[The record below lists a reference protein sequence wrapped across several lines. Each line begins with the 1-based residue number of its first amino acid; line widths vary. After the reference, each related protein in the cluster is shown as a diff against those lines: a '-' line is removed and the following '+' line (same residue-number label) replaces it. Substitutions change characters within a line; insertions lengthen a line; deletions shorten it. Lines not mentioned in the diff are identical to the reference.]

1 MADWTW
7 TTLNAD
13 DAPHVYAIIAAIEE
27 ADASAIRTTRREVEG
42 YFADSH
48 AWRAQG
54 AWEGQD
60 LVAFGLARTPAGN
73 AGESPITISGGVTPT
88 WRDHGVGHDL
98 LERQLLTARDLASE
112 LGLDE
117 TLVQMYVDASQGALF
132 EMAIRFGFRS
142 HSRYIQMRRSLD
154 IPSQVSPT
162 SSYIQ
167 IVKMGADWIRDS
179 RKAHNRVMAEN
190 EGAAMSGKAWARRL
204 ESMDED
210 LCLVALDLFG
220 DRPRLAGYVLAS
232 RFSSGLEDA
241 QDADGVQDEG
251 YIEEIVVLPEWRGK
265 HVASNLLATAV
276 ERFRAA
282 GLSYIG
288 LDVTADGTDTD
299 LVTVFEHFDFIRVA
313 ETYIMTTRV

>member
-7 TTLNAD
+7 SALSAED
-13 DAPHVYAIIAAIEE
+13 GPHVYAIIAAIEE
-27 ADASAIRTTRREVEG
+27 ADSAANRTTRHEVEG

-54 AWEGQD
+54 VWEGEE
-60 LVAFGLARTPAGN
+60 LVAFGLARTPAKN
-73 AGESPITISGGVTPT
+73 AGEHPITISGGVAPS
-88 WRDHGVGHDL
+88 WRSHGVGHNL
-98 LERQLLTARDLASE
+98 LERQLRTAHDLATE
-112 LGLDE
+112 LGLDDA
-117 TLVQMYVDASQGALF
+117 LVQMYVDASQGALF
-132 EMAIRFGFRS
+132 EMATRFGFRAN
-142 HSRYIQMRRSLD
+142 SRYVQMRRSLD
-154 IPSQVSPT
+154 VPATVT
-162 SSYIQ
+162 EVSSYIQ
-167 IVKMGADWIRDS
+167 IVKMGTDWVKDS

-190 EGAAMSGKAWARRL
+190 EMSAMSGNAWAKRL
-204 ESMDED
+204 EQMDAD
-210 LCLVALDLFG
+210 LCLVAIDLFG

-232 RFSSGLEDA
+232 RFASGL
-241 QDADGVQDEG
+241 DGHGVDNTVPDEG

-288 LDVTADGTDTD
+288 LDVTADGADSD
-299 LVTVFEHFDFIRVA
+299 LVTVFEHFDFTRVA